1 MSNEETKEA
10 KKELDEID
18 KKFDEA
24 RGVKFKVNYRVVR
37 FYDHGD
43 LSSKNSLTM
52 QICPMK
58 KLLQMM
64 KQVKMIK
71 LPLLK
76 LRSMRI
82 SLLGYRFLSDIC
94 CLYCPVCTLRI
105 GKMKKWL
112 KIMIPLIMLKF
123 VGLRSKSRS
132 LGI

>member
-64 KQVKMIK
+64 KQVKMMK
-71 LPLLK
+71 LPPLK
-76 LRSMRI
+76 LWSMRNKV
-82 SLLGYRFLSDIC
+82 SLSTPRKSP
-94 CLYCPVCTLRI
+94 CLNFHFFYI
-105 GKMKKWL
+105 ED
-112 KIMIPLIMLKF
+112 
-123 VGLRSKSRS
+123 
-132 LGI
+132 

>member
-1 MSNEETKEA
+1 MSNEETKEV
-10 KKELDEID
+10 KKELDEIE

-37 FYDHGD
+37 FNDHGD

-64 KQVKMIK
+64 KQVMMIQ

-82 SLLGYRFLSDIC
+82 SLLGYRFLSNIC
-94 CLYCPVCTLRI
+94 CLYCPVLYITDR
-105 GKMKKWL
+105 KNEEVDENYDSVDNDK
-112 KIMIPLIMLKF
+112 
-123 VGLRSKSRS
+123 VGGFEK
-132 LGI
+132 

>member
-1 MSNEETKEA
+1 MSNEETKEV

-94 CLYCPVCTLRI
+94 CLYCPVLYIEDR
-105 GKMKKWL
+105 KNEEVAENYDSVDNDK
-112 KIMIPLIMLKF
+112 
-123 VGLRSKSRS
+123 VGRFEK
-132 LGI
+132 

>member
-76 LRSMRI
+76 LWSVR
-82 SLLGYRFLSDIC
+82 
-94 CLYCPVCTLRI
+94 T
-105 GKMKKWL
+105 KA
-112 KIMIPLIMLKF
+112 
-123 VGLRSKSRS
+123 
-132 LGI
+132 